1 MIVMTVMVLIASLYI
16 LVYFQSEEDRNTA
29 WAPKI
34 AVVLGLALTC
44 LLVLMLPLDVANRVS
59 AGGLAMEVLW
69 QIMYLAVAIM
79 CIGVVPF
86 LMFYYESWDPESKNW
101 QLWTAIKYEVCTV
114 VVVSFTLILMWLLI
128 GYANVPL
135 DELSYNFTD
144 LVDAPASSGHT
155 VPISE
160 IVPTSLRVSV
170 TSAVYLIALV
180 AFVGWFL
187 FAVFVGV
194 GLVALPLDM
203 IQEYTRRPQP
213 IDLEEYAKQR
223 MLLNERAKQ
232 LRDTAERLG
241 VDAHRKRGRGDIRRY
256 NQFRQAVYFLERDWS
271 KVKTAYKER
280 GGNPLKWMCCAILGF
295 IAAALSITW
304 YIHIVLY
311 LFIAPPPTIF
321 LNALFIELDR
331 AFTLFGVIS
340 YGLFSFY
347 LLACLLKGCMKVGLR
362 FFCIPIHPM
371 KVRPGSKH
379 ASRQHTLSLSHTHTL
394 PHQLPPFLTSHF
406 PSPFPSPQYTHTHT
420 PDMTRSTRR

>member
-170 TSAVYLIALV
+170 TPAVYLIALV

-223 MLLNERAKQ
+223 MLLNEREKQ

-379 ASRQHTLSLSHTHTL
+379 ASRQHTLSLTRTHYHTNFLLFSLLTSLPPSHPHNIHTH
-394 PHQLPPFLTSHF
+394 PI
-406 PSPFPSPQYTHTHT
+406 
-420 PDMTRSTRR
+420 